1 MTAQPQTVEEARA
14 ALHRALT
21 STEEDRY
28 APASVDRLRVAAE
41 HAEQLM
47 RRELAEAA
55 A

>member
-28 APASVDRLRVAAE
+28 APRAVDRVRAAAIE
-41 HAEQLM
+41 LERLTRHQL
-47 RRELAEAA
+47 EAA